1 MAIQYSYP
9 KALGINSTDLLFGSQ
24 TSGEYGVKNVT
35 KNFQVG
41 ALADF
46 IASTLPFQELTTTGV
61 DGAATLVDGVL
72 NIPTP
77 SVYNPGYKM
86 YTVLLTQIG
95 SVLPAANPSKTVLHD
110 TLGLWSIEFART
122 AVGTYTAT
130 ISGHLSNFNSAW
142 YALTDNRFSLADENY
157 MVVNKTGSTVITIY
171 TYKSGVLSDGVLL
184 NTPFEVRIFD

>member
-41 ALADF
+41 ALADY
-46 IASTLPFQELTTTGV
+46 ISSTLPFQELTTVGV

-72 NIPTP
+72 NIPNYT
-77 SVYNPGYKM
+77 YDPGYKM
-86 YTVLLTQIG
+86 YTVLLTQTG
-95 SVLPAANPSKTVLHD
+95 SSSPSKTVLHD
-110 TLGLWSIEFART
+110 TLGSWSIEFART

-142 YALTDNRFSLADENY
+142 YALTDNRFSLDDGNY

-171 TYKSGVLSDGVLL
+171 TYKNNVLSDGVLL
-184 NTPFEVRIFD
+184 NTPFEVRLFN

>member
-1 MAIQYSYP
+1 MAIQYSYQ

-41 ALADF
+41 ALADY
-46 IASTLPFQELTTTGV
+46 ISSTLPFQSLTTAGV

-72 NIPTP
+72 NIPT
-77 SVYNPGYKM
+77 YTYDPGYKM
-86 YTVLLTQIG
+86 YTVLLTQTG

-110 TLGLWSIEFART
+110 TLGTWSIEFART

-130 ISGHLSNFNSAW
+130 ISGHLANFNSAW

-184 NTPFEVRIFD
+184 DTPFEVRLFS